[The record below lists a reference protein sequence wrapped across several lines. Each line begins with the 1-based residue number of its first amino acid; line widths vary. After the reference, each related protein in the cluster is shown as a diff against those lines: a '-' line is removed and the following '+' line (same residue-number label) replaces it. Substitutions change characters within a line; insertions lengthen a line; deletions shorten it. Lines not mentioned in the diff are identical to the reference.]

1 MASPAGAGPAPAMA
15 GTGGLGSYQTQLSQA
30 QDSYSDVMSGYQSAL
45 SGQQAAQ
52 APIQAGYGALQG
64 QVANTLGY
72 GGTPWGVAAPAAQS
86 IADQYAAQMG
96 NSQQGLI
103 NSGLGNSTVL
113 QSVQRGLGLDAAKAY
128 GGLGAQLAQTYAGYQ
143 SQLGL
148 AGLNF
153 QNQANQQNTAI
164 NMAQLGYQG
173 AYHGQGYGQ
182 KQAMGGGAVGAPS
195 SGSPQNQG
203 FQNSPNPTLPGYPPS
218 QGYQGAGMTPP
229 PSFGNFGGAS
239 GSGIQMNSGSFGS
252 GGYYG
257 AGQGQAPGG
266 LGAPQNLGTG
276 YSPGQ
281 TSGISMGSSDPG
293 NAQSW
298 AGWTPDYGAGG
309 GDS

>member
-1 MASPAGAGPAPAMA
+1 MA
-15 GTGGLGSYQTQLSQA
+15 GSGGLGSYQTQLSQA

-86 IADQYAAQMG
+86 IADLYASQSG
-96 NSQQGLI
+96 NAQQGLI

-113 QSVQRGLGLDAAKAY
+113 QSVQRGIGLDAAKAY

-148 AGLNF
+148 AGLNYA
-153 QNQANQQNTAI
+153 NQANQQNTAI

-182 KQAMGGGAVGAPS
+182 KQPMGGGAIGAPS
-195 SGSPQNQG
+195 SGSPQNQAFPSG
-203 FQNSPNPTLPGYPPS
+203 KDPTLPGYPPG
-218 QGYQGAGMTPP
+218 QGFQGGGMTPP
-229 PSFGNFGGAS
+229 PAPPGFSGFGSGAQSMYGGS
-239 GSGIQMNSGSFGS
+239 GSLGSGIASGGS
-252 GGYYG
+252 ASGYYG
-257 AGQGQAPGG
+257 AQGGLGVAPGG
-266 LGAPQNLGTG
+266 LSDPSQQYGTG
-276 YSPGQ
+276 YDPSQ
-281 TSGISMGSSDPG
+281 ASGISGGSSYPG
-293 NAQSW
+293 Y
-298 AGWTPDYGAGG
+298 DYGAGG
-309 GDS
+309 GDF